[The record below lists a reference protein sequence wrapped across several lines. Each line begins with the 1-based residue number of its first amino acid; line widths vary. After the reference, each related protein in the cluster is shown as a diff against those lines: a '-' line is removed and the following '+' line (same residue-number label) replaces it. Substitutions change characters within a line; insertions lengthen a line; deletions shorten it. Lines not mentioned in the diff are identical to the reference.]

1 MKNGADVKILIT
13 GSKGKL
19 RDVVLQALS
28 PGSDS
33 RVAAVPADSQLLE
46 MTRSNSF
53 DALIFTLNSKK
64 EMKPLQWI
72 HHQNRSLPLLAVLGK
87 KNPKLREQ
95 LWDEGVAQ
103 VMEIQGLSAA
113 QIRRELREKL
123 LAARLGL
130 VEIGRFH
137 TKLLENFHDVRSVL
151 TAILGNAELAAR
163 KFALPHKIDAELQ
176 EIIEGVNQVEGI
188 LRRIE
193 RHMRAPGASSPGSS
207 PSLRNS
213 PPRAPQKPV

>member
-1 MKNGADVKILIT
+1 M
-13 GSKGKL
+13 
-19 RDVVLQALS
+19 
-28 PGSDS
+28 
-33 RVAAVPADSQLLE
+33 
-46 MTRSNSF
+46 
-53 DALIFTLNSKK
+53 
-64 EMKPLQWI
+64 
-72 HHQNRSLPLLAVLGK
+72 
-87 KNPKLREQ
+87 
-95 LWDEGVAQ
+95 
-103 VMEIQGLSAA
+103 
-113 QIRRELREKL
+113 
-123 LAARLGL
+123 
-130 VEIGRFH
+130 EIGRFH

-163 KFALPHKIDAELQ
+163 KFALPHKIDVELQ